1 MGITRAVSLADAPV
15 PADRLACSIA
25 STVEI
30 IGDRWTILILR
41 DAFRGIRRFDHFHR
55 DLGVAR
61 NLLADRLAKLVDHGI
76 LDKLPYQEHPPR
88 YEYRLTP
95 KGVDLSP
102 SLVALMHFGDKHL
115 TGDEGAPVVLV
126 HEACGAAVDQEF
138 ICWTCDCTVSPGQ
151 LRSRHP
157 KAEGPIVKD
166 QS

>member
-1 MGITRAVSLADAPV
+1 MGVTQTVSLADDPSA
-15 PADRLACSIA
+15 AHQLACSIA

-61 NLLADRLAKLVDHGI
+61 NLLADRLAKLVEHGI
-76 LDKLPYQEHPPR
+76 LDKSLYQNRPPR
-88 YEYRLTP
+88 FEYRLTP

-115 TGDEGAPVVLV
+115 AGVAGPPVVLV
-126 HEACGAAVDQEF
+126 HESCGDAVDQEF
-138 ICWTCDCTVSPGQ
+138 ICWTCDCTVTPGQ

-157 KAEGPIVKD
+157 KTEGRP
-166 QS
+166 